1 MRVSTIEQNT
11 DRQRINEADFKLVVE
26 DRCSGSIPFF
36 EREGGKK
43 IQQYIYNGMIT
54 SLHVWEIDRLGR
66 DLRDILN
73 TIHYFTDKGIPI
85 HFISQGLR
93 TMDDDGKQNH
103 ISRLIIGILGIVG
116 EMERNQ
122 IKERQLEGIAM
133 AKLKGVYKG
142 RKSGTTEDTHQFL
155 SKPQNQKALRYL
167 KQGLKAKE
175 AAKLSG
181 VHPNTITKIRKL
193 GLRVNDGGVG

>member
-1 MRVSTIEQNT
+1 M
-11 DRQRINEADFKLVVE
+11 NESEYKLVVE
-26 DRCSGSIPFF
+26 DRCSGAIPFF

-54 SLHVWEIDRLGR
+54 SLHVWQIDRLGR

-73 TIHYFTDKGIPI
+73 TIHYFTSQSIPI
-85 HFISQGLR
+85 AFINQGLR
-93 TMDDDGKQNH
+93 TIDENGKPNH
-103 ISRLIIGILGIVG
+103 ITNLIIAILGTVA

-122 IKERQLEGIAM
+122 IKERQLEGIHL

-142 RKSGTTEDTHQFL
+142 RKSGTVEDTHQFL
-155 SKPQNQKALRYL
+155 SKPQNQKALKYL

-181 VHPNTITKIRKL
+181 VHPNTITKIRRL
-193 GLRVNDGGVG
+193 GLRVNGGGG